1 MLVAGEDRRVRIY
14 SAHGVLEHTLWVGH
28 PVASSSFSAR
38 FYSTQGTYSTE
49 TYLEVLLTYSGHRLL
64 QSDLRE
70 GLLACIA
77 ALIDTRYEGS
87 ITKRYL
93 TELRTARL
101 R

>member
-1 MLVAGEDRRVRIY
+1 MRLQPSSEIPLARDELDESDR
-14 SAHGVLEHTLWVGH
+14 
-28 PVASSSFSAR
+28 FSPPTFR
-38 FYSTQGTYSTE
+38 RYEWEQTYSTE
-49 TYLEVLLTYSGHRLL
+49 TYREVLLTYSGHRLL

-93 TELRTARL
+93 TELRIARL